1 MYSRIL
7 VPHDGSSF
15 AEQVLPHVVEI
26 AQRFEAEIHLLEVI
40 SPPNPAVFSTDLEG
54 GAGAPLAIEAI
65 EEAQEELR
73 KQGRERLQMVANSLG
88 EQGIKTVWTVT
99 EGDPGHEIVAYG
111 KKNQI
116 DLIAMASHGRSGLV
130 RAILGSVTDAV
141 LRHAGLPVLVVKA
154 AEPG

>member
-1 MYSRIL
+1 LYSRIL

-26 AQRFEAEIHLLEVI
+26 AKRFEAEIHLLEVI
-40 SPPNPAVFSTDLEG
+40 TPPNPAVFSSDLEG

-65 EEAQEELR
+65 DEAQDELR
-73 KQGRERLQMVANSLG
+73 KQGRERLQSLANSLG

-99 EGDPGHEIVAYG
+99 DGDPAHEIVAYSA
-111 KKNQI
+111 KNGI
-116 DLIAMASHGRSGLV
+116 DMIAMASHGRTGFV

-141 LRHAGLPVLVVKA
+141 LRNAGHPVLVVKA
-154 AEPG
+154 SEPS

>member
-15 AEQVLPHVVEI
+15 AEQVLPHVIDI
-26 AQRFEAEIHLLEVI
+26 AKRFEAEIHLLEVI
-40 SPPNPAVFSTDLEG
+40 ARPNPAVFASDLEG

-73 KQGRERLQMVANSLG
+73 KLGRERLQMLANQLG
-88 EQGIKTVWTVT
+88 TQGIRTAWTVMD
-99 EGDPGHEIVAYG
+99 GDAAREIVAYAR
-111 KKNQI
+111 KNQI
-116 DLIAMASHGRSGLV
+116 GLIAMASHGRTGLV

-141 LRHAGLPVLVVKA
+141 LRNGGHPVLVIKA
-154 AEPG
+154 TES